1 MADEPDVQVADITPD
16 DFDGKEPK
24 AEPSPA
30 KETKEEVK
38 AEAKVEPKAEVKEE
52 AKAEPE
58 TPAAQ
63 ETDGE
68 SEAKAKE
75 PEETEAP
82 KGKAEERKTQL
93 NTEIR
98 DLVSQRN
105 ALKEEV
111 AKANEVYQPAT
122 EDELVDGGMTA
133 TDAKVESLRQ
143 QIELKDYND
152 RVADAQLTLSSESQR
167 VLNDFPIF
175 NSDTEQYDKELA
187 EEAAG
192 LLEANLILDPNT
204 QQVIGSNV
212 SPYQLYKTLAR
223 ASGIGGAKGQMK
235 GQQDTEQM
243 LANTDAGGSATPEKK
258 PVDPLTALWEGE
270 L

>member
-1 MADEPDVQVADITPD
+1 MADEPDVQAPDISPD
-16 DFDGKEPK
+16 DFDGKEEPK
-24 AEPSPA
+24 TESSPV
-30 KETKEEVK
+30 KETKAEVK
-38 AEAKVEPKAEVKEE
+38 AEPKVEPEAEVKEE

-58 TPAAQ
+58 VK
-63 ETDGE
+63 ETDKP
-68 SEAKAKE
+68 EAKAEE
-75 PEETEAP
+75 PEETEKP
-82 KGKAEERKTQL
+82 QGKAEERKTQL

-111 AKANEVYQPAT
+111 AKANAEVYQPAT
-122 EDELVDGGMTA
+122 EDELVEQGLTA
-133 TDAKVESLRQ
+133 TDAKVEALRQ
-143 QIELKDYND
+143 QIEVKDYND
-152 RVADAQLTLSSESQR
+152 RVADAQLTLSSESER
-167 VLNDFPIF
+167 VLRDFPLF
-175 NSDTEQYDKELA
+175 NSESEQYDKELA

-223 ASGIGGAKGQMK
+223 ASGISGAKGQMK

-243 LANTDAGGSATPEKK
+243 LANADAGGSATPEKK